1 MGRVGAV
8 FKAAFAVILLAYP
21 LLIYFGL
28 NYLDIRVLALLLIVL
43 AIARVVGILSAAPSA
58 PMRTQMIFA
67 AFALIVVAITSFLLE
82 SIDALRLYPVF
93 VSGLLLV
100 LFSVSLF
107 YPPTII
113 EKLARLSEPDLSPE
127 GVVYTRKVT
136 MVWCAFFVLNGA
148 VALYTALESSFEVWV
163 FYNGFLSYILMGGLF
178 SIEYVVRQWVK
189 RRRVMAP

>member
-1 MGRVGAV
+1 MGAV
-8 FKAAFAVILLAYP
+8 IKAVFAAILLAYP
-21 LLIYFGL
+21 LLVYFGL

-43 AIARVVGILSAAPSA
+43 AIARVVGILSAARSA

-67 AFALIVVAITSFLLE
+67 AFALIVVATTSFLFE

-93 VSGLLLV
+93 VSGLLLI

-113 EKLARLSEPDLSPE
+113 EKLARFSEPDLPPE
-127 GVVYTRKVT
+127 GVAYTRKVT
-136 MVWCAFFVLNGA
+136 MVWCGFFVLNGG
-148 VALYTALESSFEVWV
+148 VALYTALENSFEVWT

-189 RRRVMAP
+189 RRREMAQ

>member
-1 MGRVGAV
+1 MGRMGAV
-8 FKAAFAVILLAYP
+8 IKVVFAAILLAYP
-21 LLIYFGL
+21 LLVYFGL
-28 NYLDIRVLALLLIVL
+28 NYLDVRVLALFLIVL
-43 AIARVVGILSAAPSA
+43 AIARVVGILSAAPST

-67 AFALIVVAITSFLLE
+67 AFTLVIVATTSFLFE

-107 YPPTII
+107 YPPTVI
-113 EKLARLSEPDLSPE
+113 EKLARLSEPDLPPE
-127 GVVYTRKVT
+127 GVAYTRKVT

-148 VALYTALESSFEVWV
+148 VALYTALESSFEVWT

-178 SIEYVVRQWVK
+178 SIEYVVRQWAK
-189 RRRVMAP
+189 RRRVMAQ